1 MLLLPPLRPLRFSCL
16 FQVLLAWVILGCCL
30 DIQASASVPE
40 DLAQATQAWQAGNQS
55 AACSL
60 YQRILAV
67 EPSNS
72 EALYGKALC
81 LQQNQ
86 PAKAL
91 TLLQQ
96 LVAMHPN
103 HSPAW
108 LLLGELYEQQGREA
122 EAIEAYRRYVALGGP
137 LPKSPSFRLRLKQ
150 WGLI

>member
-1 MLLLPPLRPLRFSCL
+1 MFPLPALHLLRSLLTLV
-16 FQVLLAWVILGCCL
+16 VLLTLGCCFHL
-30 DIQASASVPE
+30 KAGASTPE

-86 PAKAL
+86 SAKAL
-91 TLLQQ
+91 ALLQQ
-96 LVAMHPN
+96 LVATHPN
-103 HSPAW
+103 NSPAW
-108 LLLGELYEQQGREA
+108 LLLGELYEQQGLEA